1 MGKVNFIVSSIRDFR
16 IDNIHDKYFF
26 DPYDYH
32 LFSTDAKAIPML
44 SPWGEAE
51 GEIVSIMIRMII

>member
-1 MGKVNFIVSSIRDFR
+1 VGKVNFIVSSIRDFR
-16 IDNIHDKYFF
+16 IDNIHDKYFL

-44 SPWGEAE
+44 SPRGEAA
-51 GEIVSIMIRMII
+51 MLLR